1 MRIIQTIF
9 VFCTLLFIV
18 SCSKED
24 EVMDQLKGNW
34 QVNEIQF
41 NADSTFKDFSAGLHT
56 IEFWDTERAYTATG
70 KGVYRID
77 YSDASLKDVADTFR
91 FDIKEDQ
98 LSVTYTQT
106 NLVKGL
112 FRFRYKIQSYEG
124 SDLFLDR
131 TGIDT
136 VSAHLKANRL

>member
-1 MRIIQTIF
+1 MKTIQTIF
-9 VFCTLLFIV
+9 VFTILLLV
-18 SCSKED
+18 ASCSKED

-34 QVNEIQF
+34 QVSEIKF
-41 NADSTFKDFSAGLHT
+41 SEDSTFNNFSTGIHT

-77 YSDASLKDVADTFR
+77 YADANIKDVADTFR

-98 LSVTYTQT
+98 LSVTYSKT

-112 FRFRYKIQSYEG
+112 FRYRYKIQSYEG
-124 SDLFLDR
+124 SELFLDR